1 MQRNRWLALGV
12 AADLPVN
19 ALVITDIK
27 HSRVVRLNGRKPLRH
42 DDHRRAAQTLQGG
55 WRGSSA
61 WR

>member
-1 MQRNRWLALGV
+1 
-12 AADLPVN
+12 
-19 ALVITDIK
+19 VITDIK